1 MLGEMSVV
9 SASEASRTVPVVIIQ
24 AGWDFWAIFRV
35 SLIVMPVVLWLAVWT
50 VRRYSRNVKARAV
63 PEGHEPRPSKRGD

>member
-1 MLGEMSVV
+1 MSFV
-9 SASEASRTVPVVIIQ
+9 SASEASRTVSVVIIQ
-24 AGWDFWAIFRV
+24 AGWDFWAIFWAF
-35 SLIVMPVVLWLAVWT
+35 LTGMPVVLWLAVRT